1 LNNSDT
7 IVQHGTQLTR
17 DKVSDAVHPI
27 IIDNNNHSVV
37 DDVQCFHE
45 SMTTHQV
52 QLHDSVSP
60 KRKLMPDHDEGALW
74 PTQKSPRRQKVINRT
89 VTAAQQ
95 LSPSNVDESY
105 QYASEAGEEVSHA
118 SEAREDES
126 HECTPQSIGIGSMH

>member
-1 LNNSDT
+1 LKFFT
-7 IVQHGTQLTR
+7 VVQHGTQLTR
-17 DKVSDAVHPI
+17 DKVSDAVHPFI
-27 IIDNNNHSVV
+27 RDNNNHSIA
-37 DDVQCFHE
+37 DDVQHLHE
-45 SMTTHQV
+45 STTTHQV